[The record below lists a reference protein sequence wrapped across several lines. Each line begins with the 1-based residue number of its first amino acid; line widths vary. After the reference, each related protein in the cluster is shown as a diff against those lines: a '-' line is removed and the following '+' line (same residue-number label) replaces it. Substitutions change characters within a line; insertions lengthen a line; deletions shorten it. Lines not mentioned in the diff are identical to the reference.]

1 MAAPT
6 SPPVFLRCKC
16 VGIRLNRRALTY
28 NTKGKKIEVAKVRTE
43 MVSALSDGTTV
54 YLNKKK
60 GLTPEFEE
68 GVSYILQNY
77 TLSNTYGQMYLFVG
91 PGTLKFKT
99 VPQDIS
105 GEAHNAAK

>member
-1 MAAPT
+1 
-6 SPPVFLRCKC
+6 
-16 VGIRLNRRALTY
+16 
-28 NTKGKKIEVAKVRTE
+28 
-43 MVSALSDGTTV
+43 MVQLCT
-54 YLNKKK
+54 LIKK

-105 GEAHNAAK
+105 GEAHNAAKEALCPSSASVTGEENRTYFQGEATSASKGRSKQ